1 MIGEYIQR
9 KVGTNTNM
17 WVDNGLFIELNS
29 VDNKAIM
36 FRGKYWQIKTAEPNE
51 PRDYCGVYLDNYK
64 GKVGYKEYSWVL
76 QQISLGKSAKDFY
89 QEFMPSLVDAC
100 KGDQDRLR
108 KELQSILI
116 FGYTPKEKQIET
128 NKIIDTGSK
137 QKYSL
142 NIYIEKTKEDTQKKK
157 LVVKCFD
164 EIPDSLVE
172 NKDKIIV
179 YGFDAYKQPLQI
191 DAKLEAGHGKLVRTN
206 LPCFNQV
213 FQRLVAIKN
222 AQEAKSFQ
230 EFTGLIHGDY
240 IAFSIDGRLY
250 IGSKLI
256 PFGEK
261 EIADNSRIRTLSNN
275 SLYFDRVQILEDGI
289 IKKTVYCYNIAKDT
303 MSVVKID
310 IQRR

>member
-17 WVDNGLFIELNS
+17 WVDNGLMIQLNN

-36 FRGKYWQIKTAEPNE
+36 FRGKCWQIKTAEPKE
-51 PRDYCGVYLDNYK
+51 PRDCCGIYLDKYK

-76 QQISLGKSAKDFY
+76 QQIQIGKQAKDFY
-89 QEFMPSLVDAC
+89 WEFMPSLVDAC

-116 FGYTPKEKQIET
+116 FGYTPKEKQLEA

-142 NIYIEKTKEDTQKKK
+142 NIYIEKTKENTQKKR

-250 IGSKLI
+250 IGSKLV

-303 MSVVKID
+303 MSIVKID